1 MKNIDHICVIVQAR
15 LGSERIPNKM
25 LKSFAGT
32 TLFEN
37 IINTIQNTKL
47 AKNNFYVSVFEQE
60 LKDIANNK
68 NIKIFHRSKKSAES
82 EGIDIKEIYEWWDKL
97 PFTYV
102 ILVNG
107 CNPFLKPETIDKFI
121 LQYINSNNDGMFGV
135 INKKNY
141 FWNKNGNLLTPWPNT
156 EVMNTK
162 RVGDTYE
169 AAHCLYAS
177 RLDTIGKGNWMG
189 DLNDIILY
197 PMNNFEVFD
206 IDYQWQFDMSEEMY
220 KKLKKI

>member
-82 EGIDIKEIYEWWDKL
+82 EGINIKEIYEWWNKL
-97 PFTYV
+97 PFEYV

-135 INKKNY
+135 ISKKNY
-141 FWNKNGNLLTPWPNT
+141 FWNRNGNLLTPWPNT

-177 RLDTIGKGNWMG
+177 RLDIIGKGNWMG
-189 DLNDIILY
+189 DLNDIVLY
-197 PMNNFEVFD
+197 PMDNFEVFD

>member
-37 IINTIQNTKL
+37 IINIIQNTKL

-189 DLNDIILY
+189 DLNDIVLY
-197 PMNNFEVFD
+197 PMDNFEVFD

>member
-37 IINTIQNTKL
+37 IINIIQNTKL
-47 AKNNFYVSVFEQE
+47 AKNNFYVSVYEQE

-68 NIKIFHRSKKSAES
+68 NVKIFHRSKNSAES

-189 DLNDIILY
+189 DLNDIVLY
-197 PMNNFEVFD
+197 PMDNFEVFD